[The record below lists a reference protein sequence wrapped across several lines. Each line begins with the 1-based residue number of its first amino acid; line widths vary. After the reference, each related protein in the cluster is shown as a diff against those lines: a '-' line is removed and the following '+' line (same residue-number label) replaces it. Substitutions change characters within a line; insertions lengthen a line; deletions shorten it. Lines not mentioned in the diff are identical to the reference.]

1 LDDAN
6 RKRIGELQNASMGEA
21 DSASTSDNQGRLMW
35 KELAK
40 MRKEIANMQQNQ
52 LKSPDNSVEYAC
64 SRRERRRSCS
74 DLSSDDDN
82 CEDEEEL

>member
-1 LDDAN
+1 
-6 RKRIGELQNASMGEA
+6 
-21 DSASTSDNQGRLMW
+21 MW